1 MGFFTTNITSNAMQN
16 HLLSLYST
24 KFPSSNPLPTFK
36 ITFSYS
42 STPTRRRFHKPHHS
56 LKRLTFRIVQLTRRR
71 KLEQIF
77 EEVESAKRRYGK
89 LNTIVMNAVIEACVH
104 CGDTDSALIVFDE
117 MCKSES
123 CGVDGVSYGTLL
135 KGLGVARRIDEAFQI
150 LESVEMGTAVGSPK
164 LSAPMI
170 FGLLNALISAGD
182 IRRAKGLLARYGYL
196 LHESCNPSILVYN
209 LLMKGYISAGCPQDA
224 LPVHDEILELGLTPD
239 RFTYNTLISAC
250 VKAGKLDAAMQ
261 FFDEMKDKSQNFS
274 CDKLYPD
281 VVTYTTLL
289 QGFGGAKDLLSV
301 LKIVCEMKMHR
312 NLVIDR
318 TAFTAMVDA
327 LLNCGSMNGALCV
340 FGEIIKRAGV
350 NPKLRPKPH
359 LYLSL
364 MRAFASQGD
373 YNMVKNLHRRLWP
386 DSSGAISLAL
396 QEEADHLLME
406 AALNDGQVDV
416 ALENLTNVVLKW
428 KRIPWT
434 SRGGMV
440 AMRIEAL
447 LGFTN
452 SIFSPYLLP
461 QVSPR
466 EPIES
471 IMMPLKAAKPLL
483 GTLHLK
489 KVVMRF
495 FWNRVLPVVD
505 DWGSCVGLLHREDCT
520 ELNAPLMTMMRSPPP
535 CVTTTTSIG
544 HVVDL
549 ILEKM
554 YRMVVVVKYSNL
566 NSSTNSS
573 GSKTVG
579 VFTAEQLFKLVVPVQ
594 RPLEQERTLGRRRCE
609 NFDA

>member
-1 MGFFTTNITSNAMQN
+1 MGFFTTTITSNAMQN
-16 HLLSLYST
+16 HILSLYST
-24 KFPSSNPLPTFK
+24 KFPSSNPLPPFK

-42 STPTRRRFHKPHHS
+42 SKPTFRRFHKPHHS

-71 KLEQIF
+71 QLEQIF
-77 EEVESAKRRYGK
+77 EEVESAKKRYGK
-89 LNTIVMNAVIEACVH
+89 LNTIVMNAVMEACVH
-104 CGDTDSALIVFDE
+104 CGDTESALKVFDE

-123 CGVDGVSYGTLL
+123 CRVDGVSYGTLL

-196 LHESCNPSILVYN
+196 LHESRNPSILIYN
-209 LLMKGYISAGCPQDA
+209 LLMKGYIGAGCPEDA
-224 LPVHDEILELGLTPD
+224 LPVHEEILELGLTPD
-239 RFTYNTLISAC
+239 RLTYNTLISAC
-250 VKAGKLDAAMQ
+250 VKAGKLDDAMR
-261 FFDEMKDKSQNFS
+261 FFDEMKDKAQNFS
-274 CDKLYPD
+274 RDKLYPD

-301 LKIVCEMKMHR
+301 QKIVSEMKLHR

-327 LLNCGSMNGALCV
+327 FLNCGSMNDALCV
-340 FGEIIKRAGV
+340 FGETIKRAGG

-364 MRAFASQGD
+364 MRVSATQGE

-406 AALNDGQVDV
+406 AALNDGQVYV
-416 ALENLTNVVLKW
+416 ALENLTNAVLKW

-452 SIFSPYLLP
+452 SIVSPYLLP
-461 QVSPR
+461 QVSPS

-489 KVVMRF
+489 EVVMRF
-495 FWNRVLPVVD
+495 FRDQVVPIVD

-535 CVTTTTSIG
+535 CVTTTTSFG

-549 ILEKM
+549 ILQKM

-566 NSSTNSS
+566 NSS

-579 VFTAEQLFKLVVPVQ
+579 VFTAEQLLKLVVPVP
-594 RPLEQERTLGRRRCE
+594 RPLKQERTLGRRWCR
-609 NFDA
+609 NFDT

>member
-1 MGFFTTNITSNAMQN
+1 MGFFTTTITSNAMQN
-16 HLLSLYST
+16 HILSLYST
-24 KFPSSNPLPTFK
+24 KFPSSNPLPPFK

-42 STPTRRRFHKPHHS
+42 SKPTFRRFHKPHHS

-71 KLEQIF
+71 QLEQIF

-89 LNTIVMNAVIEACVH
+89 LNTIVMNAVMEACVH
-104 CGDTDSALIVFDE
+104 CGDTESALKVFDE

-123 CGVDGVSYGTLL
+123 CRVDGVSYGTLL

-196 LHESCNPSILVYN
+196 LHESRNPSILIYN
-209 LLMKGYISAGCPQDA
+209 LLMKGYIGAGCPEDA
-224 LPVHDEILELGLTPD
+224 LP
-239 RFTYNTLISAC
+239 
-250 VKAGKLDAAMQ
+250 AGKLDAAMR
-261 FFDEMKDKSQNFS
+261 FFDEMKDKAQNFS
-274 CDKLYPD
+274 RDKLYPD

-301 LKIVCEMKMHR
+301 QKIVSEMKLHR

-327 LLNCGSMNGALCV
+327 FLNCGSMNDALCV
-340 FGEIIKRAGV
+340 FGETIKRAGV

-364 MRAFASQGD
+364 MRVSAIQGE
-373 YNMVKNLHRRLWP
+373 YNMVKHLHRRLWP
-386 DSSGAISLAL
+386 DTSGAISLAL

-406 AALNDGQVDV
+406 AALNDGQVYV
-416 ALENLTNVVLKW
+416 ALENLTNAVLKW

-452 SIFSPYLLP
+452 SIVSPYLLP
-461 QVSPR
+461 LVR
-466 EPIES
+466 EFIYQHS
-471 IMMPLKAAKPLL
+471 MFLKHKMDLL
-483 GTLHLK
+483 LADNEK
-489 KVVMRF
+489 K
-495 FWNRVLPVVD
+495 N
-505 DWGSCVGLLHREDCT
+505 
-520 ELNAPLMTMMRSPPP
+520 
-535 CVTTTTSIG
+535 
-544 HVVDL
+544 
-549 ILEKM
+549 KM
-554 YRMVVVVKYSNL
+554 D
-566 NSSTNSS
+566 T
-573 GSKTVG
+573 
-579 VFTAEQLFKLVVPVQ
+579 
-594 RPLEQERTLGRRRCE
+594 C
-609 NFDA
+609 

>member
-1 MGFFTTNITSNAMQN
+1 MGFFTTTITSNAMQN
-16 HLLSLYST
+16 HILSLYST
-24 KFPSSNPLPTFK
+24 KFPSSNPLPPFK

-42 STPTRRRFHKPHHS
+42 SKPTFRRFHKPHHS

-71 KLEQIF
+71 QLEQIF

-89 LNTIVMNAVIEACVH
+89 LNTIVMNAVMEACVH
-104 CGDTDSALIVFDE
+104 CGDTESALKVFDE

-123 CGVDGVSYGTLL
+123 CRVDGVSYGTLL

-196 LHESCNPSILVYN
+196 LHESRNPSILIYN
-209 LLMKGYISAGCPQDA
+209 LLMKGYIGAGCPEDA

-239 RFTYNTLISAC
+239 RLTYNTLISAC
-250 VKAGKLDAAMQ
+250 VKAGKLDDAMR
-261 FFDEMKDKSQNFS
+261 FFDEMKDKAQNFS
-274 CDKLYPD
+274 RDKLYPD

-301 LKIVCEMKMHR
+301 QKIVSEMKLHR

-327 LLNCGSMNGALCV
+327 FLNCGSMNDALCV
-340 FGEIIKRAGV
+340 FGETIKRAGV

-364 MRAFASQGD
+364 MRVSAIQGE
-373 YNMVKNLHRRLWP
+373 YNMVKHLHRRLWP
-386 DSSGAISLAL
+386 DTSGAISLAL

-406 AALNDGQVDV
+406 AALNDGQVYV
-416 ALENLTNVVLKW
+416 ALENLTNAVLKW

-452 SIFSPYLLP
+452 SIVSPYLLP
-461 QVSPR
+461 LVSPS

-489 KVVMRF
+489 QVVMRF
-495 FWNRVLPVVD
+495 FRDQVVPIVD

-520 ELNAPLMTMMRSPPP
+520 EVLS
-535 CVTTTTSIG
+535 CCSCSVT
-544 HVVDL
+544 L
-549 ILEKM
+549 
-554 YRMVVVVKYSNL
+554 
-566 NSSTNSS
+566 
-573 GSKTVG
+573 
-579 VFTAEQLFKLVVPVQ
+579 
-594 RPLEQERTLGRRRCE
+594 
-609 NFDA
+609 

>member
-1 MGFFTTNITSNAMQN
+1 MGFFTTTITSNAMQN
-16 HLLSLYST
+16 HILSLYST
-24 KFPSSNPLPTFK
+24 KFPSSNPLPPFK

-42 STPTRRRFHKPHHS
+42 SKPTFRRFHKPHHS

-71 KLEQIF
+71 QLEQIF

-89 LNTIVMNAVIEACVH
+89 LNTIVMNAVMEACVH
-104 CGDTDSALIVFDE
+104 CGDTESALKVFDE

-123 CGVDGVSYGTLL
+123 CRVDGVSYGTLL

-196 LHESCNPSILVYN
+196 LHESCNPSILIYN
-209 LLMKGYISAGCPQDA
+209 LLMKGYIGAGCPEDA

-239 RFTYNTLISAC
+239 RLTYNTLIYAC
-250 VKAGKLDAAMQ
+250 VKAGKLDAAMR
-261 FFDEMKDKSQNFS
+261 FFDEMKDKAQNFS
-274 CDKLYPD
+274 RDKLYPD

-301 LKIVCEMKMHR
+301 QKIVSEMKLHR

-327 LLNCGSMNGALCV
+327 FLNCGSMNDALCV
-340 FGEIIKRAGV
+340 FGETIKRAGG

-364 MRAFASQGD
+364 MRVSAIQGE

-406 AALNDGQVDV
+406 AALNDGQVYV
-416 ALENLTNVVLKW
+416 ALENLTNAVLKW

-452 SIFSPYLLP
+452 SIVSPYLLP
-461 QVSPR
+461 QVSPS

-489 KVVMRF
+489 QVVMRF
-495 FWNRVLPVVD
+495 FRDQVVPIVD

-535 CVTTTTSIG
+535 CVTTTTSFG

-549 ILEKM
+549 ILQKM

-566 NSSTNSS
+566 NSS

-579 VFTAEQLFKLVVPVQ
+579 VFTAEQLLKLVVPVP
-594 RPLEQERTLGRRRCE
+594 RPLKQERTLGRRWCR
-609 NFDA
+609 NFDT

>member
-1 MGFFTTNITSNAMQN
+1 MQN

-71 KLEQIF
+71 QLEQIF

-89 LNTIVMNAVIEACVH
+89 LNTIVMNAVMEACVH
-104 CGDTDSALIVFDE
+104 CGDTESALKVFDE

-239 RFTYNTLISAC
+239 RLTYNTLISAC

-261 FFDEMKDKSQNFS
+261 FFDEMKDKAQNFS
-274 CDKLYPD
+274 RDKLYPD

-301 LKIVCEMKMHR
+301 LKIVYEMKMHR

-327 LLNCGSMNGALCV
+327 LLNCGSMN
-340 FGEIIKRAGV
+340 
-350 NPKLRPKPH
+350 
-359 LYLSL
+359 
-364 MRAFASQGD
+364 
-373 YNMVKNLHRRLWP
+373 

-406 AALNDGQVDV
+406 AALNDGQVNV

-461 QVSPR
+461 QVSPS

-495 FWNRVLPVVD
+495 FWDQVVPIVD
-505 DWGSCVGLLHREDCT
+505 DWGCCVGLLHREDCT

-594 RPLEQERTLGRRRCE
+594 RPLEQERTLGRRWCE
-609 NFDA
+609 NFDT

>member
-1 MGFFTTNITSNAMQN
+1 MGFFTTTITSNAMQN

-71 KLEQIF
+71 QLEQIF

-89 LNTIVMNAVIEACVH
+89 LNTIVMNAVMEACVH
-104 CGDTDSALIVFDE
+104 CGDTESALKVFDE

-239 RFTYNTLISAC
+239 RLTYNTLISAC

-261 FFDEMKDKSQNFS
+261 FFDEMKDKAQNFS
-274 CDKLYPD
+274 RDKLYPD

-301 LKIVCEMKMHR
+301 LKIVYEMKMHR

-327 LLNCGSMNGALCV
+327 LLNCGSMNGAVCV

-373 YNMVKNLHRRLWP
+373 YNMVKNLHKRLWP

-406 AALNDGQVDV
+406 AALNDGQVNV

-461 QVSPR
+461 QVSPS

-495 FWNRVLPVVD
+495 FWDQVVPIVD

-594 RPLEQERTLGRRRCE
+594 RPLEQERTLGRRWCE
-609 NFDA
+609 NFDT

>member
-1 MGFFTTNITSNAMQN
+1 MQN
-16 HLLSLYST
+16 HILSLYST
-24 KFPSSNPLPTFK
+24 KFPSSNPLPPFK

-42 STPTRRRFHKPHHS
+42 SKPTFRRFHKPHHS

-71 KLEQIF
+71 QLEQIF
-77 EEVESAKRRYGK
+77 EEVESAKKRYGK
-89 LNTIVMNAVIEACVH
+89 LNTIVMNAVMEACVH
-104 CGDTDSALIVFDE
+104 CGDTESALKVFDE

-123 CGVDGVSYGTLL
+123 CRVDGVSYGTLL

-196 LHESCNPSILVYN
+196 LHESRNPSILIYN
-209 LLMKGYISAGCPQDA
+209 LLMKGYIGAGCPEDA

-239 RFTYNTLISAC
+239 RLTYNTLISAC
-250 VKAGKLDAAMQ
+250 VKAGKLDDAMR
-261 FFDEMKDKSQNFS
+261 FFDEMKDKAQNFS
-274 CDKLYPD
+274 RDKLYPD

-301 LKIVCEMKMHR
+301 QKIVSEMKLHR

-327 LLNCGSMNGALCV
+327 FLNCGSMNDALCV
-340 FGEIIKRAGV
+340 FGETIKRAGG

-364 MRAFASQGD
+364 MRVSATQGE

-406 AALNDGQVDV
+406 AALNDGQVYV
-416 ALENLTNVVLKW
+416 ALENLTNAVLKW

-452 SIFSPYLLP
+452 SIVSPYLLP
-461 QVSPR
+461 QVSPS

-489 KVVMRF
+489 EVVMRF
-495 FWNRVLPVVD
+495 FRDQVVPIVD

-535 CVTTTTSIG
+535 CVTTTTSFG

-549 ILEKM
+549 ILQKM

-566 NSSTNSS
+566 NSS

-579 VFTAEQLFKLVVPVQ
+579 VFTAEQLLKLVVPVP
-594 RPLEQERTLGRRRCE
+594 RPLKQERTLGRRWCR
-609 NFDA
+609 NFDT

>member
-1 MGFFTTNITSNAMQN
+1 MGFFTTTITSNAMQN
-16 HLLSLYST
+16 HILSLYST
-24 KFPSSNPLPTFK
+24 KFPSSNPLPPFK

-42 STPTRRRFHKPHHS
+42 SKPTFRRFHKPHHS

-71 KLEQIF
+71 QLEQIF

-89 LNTIVMNAVIEACVH
+89 LNTIVMNAVMEACVH
-104 CGDTDSALIVFDE
+104 CGDTESALKVFDE

-123 CGVDGVSYGTLL
+123 CRVDGVSYGTLL
-135 KGLGVARRIDEAFQI
+135 KGLGAARRIDEAFQI

-196 LHESCNPSILVYN
+196 LHESCNPSILIYN
-209 LLMKGYISAGCPQDA
+209 LLMKGYIRAGCPEDA

-239 RFTYNTLISAC
+239 RLTYNTLISAC
-250 VKAGKLDAAMQ
+250 VKAGKLDAAMR
-261 FFDEMKDKSQNFS
+261 FFDEMKDKAQNFS
-274 CDKLYPD
+274 RDKLYPD

-301 LKIVCEMKMHR
+301 QKIVSEMKLHR

-327 LLNCGSMNGALCV
+327 FLNCGSMNDALCV
-340 FGEIIKRAGV
+340 FGETIKRAGG

-364 MRAFASQGD
+364 MRVSAIQGE

-406 AALNDGQVDV
+406 AALNDGQVYV
-416 ALENLTNVVLKW
+416 ALENLTNAVLKW

-452 SIFSPYLLP
+452 SIVSPYLLP
-461 QVSPR
+461 QVSPS

-471 IMMPLKAAKPLL
+471 IMMPLKAVKPLL

-489 KVVMRF
+489 EVVMRF
-495 FWNRVLPVVD
+495 FRDQVVPIVD

-535 CVTTTTSIG
+535 CVTTTTSFG

-549 ILEKM
+549 ILQKM

-566 NSSTNSS
+566 NSS

-579 VFTAEQLFKLVVPVQ
+579 VFTAEQLLKLVVPVP
-594 RPLEQERTLGRRRCE
+594 RPLKQERTLGRRWCK
-609 NFDA
+609 NFDT

>member
-1 MGFFTTNITSNAMQN
+1 MGFFTTTITSNAMQN
-16 HLLSLYST
+16 HILSLYST
-24 KFPSSNPLPTFK
+24 KFPSSNPLPPFK

-42 STPTRRRFHKPHHS
+42 SKPTFRRFHKPHHS

-71 KLEQIF
+71 QLEQIF

-89 LNTIVMNAVIEACVH
+89 LNTIVMNAVMEACVH
-104 CGDTDSALIVFDE
+104 CGDTESALKVFDE

-123 CGVDGVSYGTLL
+123 CRVDGVSYGTLL

-196 LHESCNPSILVYN
+196 LHESRNPSILIYN
-209 LLMKGYISAGCPQDA
+209 LLMKGYIGAGCPEDA

-239 RFTYNTLISAC
+239 RLTYNTLISAC
-250 VKAGKLDAAMQ
+250 VKAGKLDDAMR
-261 FFDEMKDKSQNFS
+261 FFDEMKDKAQNFS
-274 CDKLYPD
+274 RDKLYPD

-301 LKIVCEMKMHR
+301 QKIVSEMKLHR

-327 LLNCGSMNGALCV
+327 FLNCGSMNDALCV
-340 FGEIIKRAGV
+340 FGETIKRAGV

-364 MRAFASQGD
+364 MRVSAIQGE
-373 YNMVKNLHRRLWP
+373 YNMVKHLHRRLWP
-386 DSSGAISLAL
+386 DTSGAISLAL

-406 AALNDGQVDV
+406 AALNDGQVYV
-416 ALENLTNVVLKW
+416 ALENLTNAVLKW

-440 AMRIEAL
+440 CNCNL
-447 LGFTN
+447 LF
-452 SIFSPYLLP
+452 
-461 QVSPR
+461 
-466 EPIES
+466 
-471 IMMPLKAAKPLL
+471 
-483 GTLHLK
+483 
-489 KVVMRF
+489 
-495 FWNRVLPVVD
+495 
-505 DWGSCVGLLHREDCT
+505 
-520 ELNAPLMTMMRSPPP
+520 MT
-535 CVTTTTSIG
+535 
-544 HVVDL
+544 
-549 ILEKM
+549 K
-554 YRMVVVVKYSNL
+554 
-566 NSSTNSS
+566 
-573 GSKTVG
+573 
-579 VFTAEQLFKLVVPVQ
+579 
-594 RPLEQERTLGRRRCE
+594 
-609 NFDA
+609 

>member
-1 MGFFTTNITSNAMQN
+1 
-16 HLLSLYST
+16 
-24 KFPSSNPLPTFK
+24 
-36 ITFSYS
+36 
-42 STPTRRRFHKPHHS
+42 
-56 LKRLTFRIVQLTRRR
+56 
-71 KLEQIF
+71 
-77 EEVESAKRRYGK
+77 
-89 LNTIVMNAVIEACVH
+89 MNAVMEACVH
-104 CGDTDSALIVFDE
+104 CGDTESALKVFDE

-123 CGVDGVSYGTLL
+123 CRVDGVSYGTLL

-196 LHESCNPSILVYN
+196 LHESRNPSILIYN
-209 LLMKGYISAGCPQDA
+209 LLMKGYIGAGCPEDA

-239 RFTYNTLISAC
+239 RLTYNTLISAC
-250 VKAGKLDAAMQ
+250 VKAGKLDDAMR
-261 FFDEMKDKSQNFS
+261 FFDEMKDKAQNFS
-274 CDKLYPD
+274 RDKLYPD

-301 LKIVCEMKMHR
+301 QKIVSEMKLHR

-327 LLNCGSMNGALCV
+327 FLNCGSMNDALCV
-340 FGEIIKRAGV
+340 FGETIKRAGG

-364 MRAFASQGD
+364 MRVSATQGE

-406 AALNDGQVDV
+406 AALNDGQVYV
-416 ALENLTNVVLKW
+416 ALENLTNAVLKW

-452 SIFSPYLLP
+452 SIVSPYLLP
-461 QVSPR
+461 QVSPS

-489 KVVMRF
+489 EVVMRF
-495 FWNRVLPVVD
+495 FRDQVVPIVD

-535 CVTTTTSIG
+535 CVTTTTSFG

-549 ILEKM
+549 ILQKM

-566 NSSTNSS
+566 NSS

-579 VFTAEQLFKLVVPVQ
+579 VFTAEQLLKLVVPVP
-594 RPLEQERTLGRRRCE
+594 RPLKQERTLGRRWCR
-609 NFDA
+609 NFDT

>member
-1 MGFFTTNITSNAMQN
+1 
-16 HLLSLYST
+16 
-24 KFPSSNPLPTFK
+24 
-36 ITFSYS
+36 
-42 STPTRRRFHKPHHS
+42 
-56 LKRLTFRIVQLTRRR
+56 
-71 KLEQIF
+71 
-77 EEVESAKRRYGK
+77 
-89 LNTIVMNAVIEACVH
+89 
-104 CGDTDSALIVFDE
+104 
-117 MCKSES
+117 
-123 CGVDGVSYGTLL
+123 
-135 KGLGVARRIDEAFQI
+135 
-150 LESVEMGTAVGSPK
+150 
-164 LSAPMI
+164 
-170 FGLLNALISAGD
+170 
-182 IRRAKGLLARYGYL
+182 
-196 LHESCNPSILVYN
+196 
-209 LLMKGYISAGCPQDA
+209 MKGCISAGCPQDA
-224 LPVHDEILELGLTPD
+224 LPVHDEMLELGLIPD
-239 RFTYNTLISAC
+239 RLTYNTLISAC

-261 FFDEMKDKSQNFS
+261 FFDKMKDKAQNFS
-274 CDKLYPD
+274 RDKLYPD

-301 LKIVCEMKMHR
+301 LKIVSEMKLHR

-327 LLNCGSMNGALCV
+327 MLNCGSMNGALCV

-373 YNMVKNLHRRLWP
+373 YNMVKNLHKRLWP

-406 AALNDGQVDV
+406 AALNDGQVNV

-428 KRIPWT
+428 KRVPWT

-461 QVSPR
+461 QVSPS

-495 FWNRVLPVVD
+495 FWDEVVPIVD

-535 CVTTTTSIG
+535 CVTTTTSIS

-594 RPLEQERTLGRRRCE
+594 RPLEQERTLGRRWCE